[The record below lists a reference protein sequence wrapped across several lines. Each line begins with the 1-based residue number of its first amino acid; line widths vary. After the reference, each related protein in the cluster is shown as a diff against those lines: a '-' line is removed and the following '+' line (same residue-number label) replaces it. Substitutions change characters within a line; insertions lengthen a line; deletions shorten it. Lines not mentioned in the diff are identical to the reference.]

1 MDLYSEMRKM
11 DEDETFCFYSIIV
24 SLNDTDCEVM
34 PRDWGIYSEYGRE
47 SFNKGYES
55 LKSKG
60 IMMKTSKGYIINPIY
75 ISTSPLFDD
84 MKRVWDKNIQKE
96 NND

>member
-1 MDLYSEMRKM
+1 MYLIDAIRKM
-11 DEDETFCFYSIIV
+11 DEDETFCFHSIIV
-24 SLNDTDCEVM
+24 SLNDTDYEVM
-34 PRDWGIYSEYGRE
+34 PRDWNIYSEYGKE

-60 IMMKTSKGYIINPIY
+60 IMMKTSNGYIINPIY
-75 ISTSPLFDD
+75 TPTSPLFDD

-96 NND
+96 NNA